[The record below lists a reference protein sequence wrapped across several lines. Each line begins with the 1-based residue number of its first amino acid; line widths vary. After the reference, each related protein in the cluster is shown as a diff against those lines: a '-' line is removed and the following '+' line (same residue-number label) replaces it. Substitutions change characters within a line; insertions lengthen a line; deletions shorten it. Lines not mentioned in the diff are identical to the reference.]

1 MFVVHCGHTYITEIE
16 IPKAVKKAQNYVVKK
31 KDYDTLNENDKDHI
45 LRELD
50 LIVTL
55 ISELQTIR
63 EIEKF
68 EDNWFAP
75 INRAYLS
82 EDFFASSPLS
92 D

>member
-1 MFVVHCGHTYITEIE
+1 ME

-31 KDYDTLNENDKDHI
+31 KDYDILSENDKDHI

-68 EDNWFAP
+68 EDNWFVP

-82 EDFFASSPLS
+82 EDFFASSLLFN
-92 D
+92 